1 MRGRG
6 GRGSVHACSLAGRS
20 SGETRRGEERGC
32 SSVPADLCQ
41 RAGIKCVARGGEASR
56 GMEEERRKS

>member
-1 MRGRG
+1 M
-6 GRGSVHACSLAGRS
+6 AGAWSWRKRIRARVFVGS